1 MRLPLRTT
9 LFAFARL
16 SAPTT
21 WAPRAPEPRPYDSD
35 AGVPVETP
43 PYPKKMTRAT
53 PKGPVVSLA
62 GPFRN
67 DIDGKF
73 QRTIKDQ
80 KPSRAERP
88 LVLEAL

>member
-1 MRLPLRTT
+1 MTATLGFLSKRLPI
-9 LFAFARL
+9 
-16 SAPTT
+16 SNI
-21 WAPRAPEPRPYDSD
+21 
-35 AGVPVETP
+35 
-43 PYPKKMTRAT
+43 TRAS
-53 PKGPVVSLA
+53 PKGPVVSLV